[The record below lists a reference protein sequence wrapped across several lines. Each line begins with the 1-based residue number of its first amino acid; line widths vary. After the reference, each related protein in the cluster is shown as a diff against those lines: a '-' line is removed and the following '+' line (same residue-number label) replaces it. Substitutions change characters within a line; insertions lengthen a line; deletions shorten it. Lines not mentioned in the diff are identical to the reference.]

1 MGFMNNH
8 DTGRRWLFSD
18 PQMVADLIRGF
29 IREPWVEEL
38 DLETLELVSGS
49 FVSETFQ
56 RRENDVIWRVKF
68 RDRWLYV
75 YLLLEFQSTVDRLM
89 ALRLMVYVGLLYQQL
104 VNEKKVLPGEA
115 LPPVLPIVLYNGR
128 TPWRAPRDVADLIAE
143 CPDKL
148 AAYRPS
154 MRYFL
159 LEERAQ
165 DLDELAGMNNLA
177 AVVFRLEKCK
187 TPEDVR
193 QAGAVL
199 REWCDEPAH
208 RKSAWRIVRWVLRF
222 FKKRSGGEQL
232 TEELTEIRDLGAMLE
247 ERVKEWEKELL
258 EKGLQEGI
266 KEGIKKGIK
275 KGMEKGI
282 EKGVEQGEAEVLLR
296 LLERKFY
303 EIPPEYRQ
311 RIDDAD
317 SSQLLA
323 WAERILTAESIDD
336 VFGD

>member
-1 MGFMNNH
+1 MAFMNDH

-29 IREPWVEEL
+29 IREPWVEDL

-68 RDRWLYV
+68 RGRWLYV

-104 VNEKKVLPGEA
+104 VDEKKVGSGEA
-115 LPPVLPIVLYNGR
+115 LPPVLPIVLYNGKA
-128 TPWRAPRDVADLIAE
+128 PWRAPLDVAELIAD
-143 CPDKL
+143 CPEEL

-165 DLDELAGMNNLA
+165 DPDELAGMANLA
-177 AVVFRLEKCK
+177 AVVFRLEKCE
-187 TPEDVR
+187 TPEEVR

-199 REWCDEPAH
+199 REWCDDLAH
-208 RKSAWRIVRWVLRF
+208 RESSLRIVRWVLHF

-232 TEELTEIRDLGAMLE
+232 TEELAEIRDCEAMLE
-247 ERVKEWEKELL
+247 ERIKEWEKELV
-258 EKGLQEGI
+258 EKGVQ
-266 KEGIKKGIK
+266 EGIKKGIAE
-275 KGMEKGI
+275 GL
-282 EKGVEQGEAEVLLR
+282 EQGEAEVLIR
-296 LLERKFY
+296 LLDRKFG

-317 SSQLLA
+317 SEQLLL
-323 WAERILTAESIDD
+323 WAERILTAESIGD
-336 VFGD
+336 VFGG

>member
-1 MGFMNNH
+1 MNDH

-29 IREPWVEEL
+29 IHEPWVEDL

-56 RRENDVIWRVKF
+56 RRENDIIWRVKF
-68 RDRWLYV
+68 RGRWLYV

-104 VNEKKVLPGEA
+104 VDEKKVAPSEP

-128 TPWRAPRDVADLIAE
+128 APWRAPLDVAELIVE
-143 CPDKL
+143 SPDEL

-159 LEERAQ
+159 LEEHAQ
-165 DLDELAGMNNLA
+165 DPDELATMNNLA

-187 TPEDVR
+187 TPDDLR
-193 QAGAVL
+193 QAGAAL
-199 REWCDEPAH
+199 REWCDDPTRRESTRRVVHWA
-208 RKSAWRIVRWVLRF
+208 LRF
-222 FKKRSGGEQL
+222 FTKRSGGEQL
-232 TEELTEIRDLGAMLE
+232 TEELAEIRDCEAMLE
-247 ERVKEWEKELL
+247 ERIKEWEKELI
-258 EKGLQEGI
+258 EKGIQ
-266 KEGIKKGIK
+266 EGIKKGIAE
-275 KGMEKGI
+275 GL
-282 EKGVEQGEAEVLLR
+282 EQGEAEVLLR
-296 LLERKFY
+296 QLERKFG
-303 EIPPEYRQ
+303 EISPEYRQ

-317 SSQLLA
+317 SQQLLA
-323 WAERILTAESIDD
+323 WAERILSAETMDD
-336 VFGD
+336 VFGG